1 MFEAI
6 WRNKYKLKEA
16 DIRSVMRQILIALR
30 SLHSCGIMHRDV
42 TLSNIVISNQGKLE
56 VKLVDF
62 GLAIDKQND
71 WDRVVSTHYTA
82 PEIIHADTHGPEV
95 DVFMAGIVAFMLLTG
110 KEPIRDDLKT
120 TRQCDFDD
128 EQANLM
134 DFQRENLCEAISDEA
149 IQFLRSALYLNPNQR
164 LSVSQLLKHSWL
176 CNDAWQL

>member
-16 DIRSVMRQILIALR
+16 DIRSVMTQILSALQ

-42 TLSNIVISNQGKLE
+42 TLSNIVLSNKGKLQ

-62 GLAIDKQND
+62 GLAIDRQND

-82 PEIIHADTHGPEV
+82 PEIILADMHGPEV

-110 KEPIRDDLKT
+110 EKPIRDDLKI
-120 TRQCDFDD
+120 TRHCEFDN
-128 EQANLM
+128 EQANLL

-149 IQFLRSALYLNPNQR
+149 LQFLRSALYLNPNQR
-164 LSVSQLLKHSWL
+164 PSVSKLLKQTWL
-176 CNDAWQL
+176 CNDA